1 MDTLIDIGVLKECTP
16 TSYNLDG
23 HWITGMI
30 EYSEWEHIRLC
41 LGIPFYNELVL
52 QVNTQTLTID
62 NQTFYDSFLKSCVAW
77 FVLYESAFFIHTRAE
92 NKGVTQNTDDK
103 SVEASGNTVGAYKKT
118 ALKHAESR
126 REQMLKYLNDNKTLY
141 PLFDTADTD
150 CKQSGRCGY
159 HYSLY
164 FPKKSNY

>member
-1 MDTLIDIGVLKECTP
+1 MDTLIDIGILKEHTP

-23 HWITGMI
+23 QWINGMI
-30 EYSEWEHIRLC
+30 EYSEWEHIRSC
-41 LGIPFYNELVL
+41 LGTAFYNELVT
-52 QVNTQTLTID
+52 QVNTQTLTVD
-62 NQTFYDSFLKSCVAW
+62 NQSLYDNFLSATVAW

-92 NKGVTQNTDDK
+92 NKGITQNTDDK

-126 REQMLKYLNDNKTLY
+126 REQLLTYLKDNNALY
-141 PLFDTADTD
+141 PLYDIENSS
-150 CKQSGRCGY
+150 CHNNGNCGY

-164 FPKKSNY
+164 FPKRLKR